1 MPVLMPITGIGV
13 AEASAGDDEGDDGGE
28 DAGVVD

>member
-1 MPVLMPITGIGV
+1 MPVLTPITGIGV